1 MWRNITDMECPVT
14 KDILKLQ
21 RLSVVVMDKNN
32 VSRDCVMSRGDV
44 SLRRLGS
51 LGLSTI
57 DQIVIKLKEPE
68 RGRNAGR
75 LELKVLIDPIPV
87 KEESADVANNPSS
100 KDNKMIGKIQFQWA
114 YIYDVKQT
122 AMLGKQDLYLKMS
135 IGKTWRTT
143 TNVNKSVG
151 TESRWILKEESQD
164 LAATHFEQ
172 QGLFIEL
179 YAKGIVQD
187 TFVGQCKVSLS
198 PLIDSVN
205 AWYEV
210 KDQLT
215 NQSQYAGKFQCSAR
229 FATDKA
235 LSEDFMKAP
244 MSTALAN
251 STNHNAVPQQD
262 LTALQSSQDLLN
274 KKVSRM
280 EAGLKAHFEHVR
292 DFVVDSSIYV
302 LCFIIVDRNC
312 NMSEK
317 LCWRQWKSKMR
328 I

>member
-1 MWRNITDMECPVT
+1 MVNVGNHWNARTSTISEAGSNPMWRNITDMECPVT

-75 LELKVLIDPIPV
+75 LELKVLIDPMPV
-87 KEESADVANNPSS
+87 REESTEVANNQSS
-100 KDNKMIGKIQFQWA
+100 KDNKKIGKIQFQWA

-143 TNVNKSVG
+143 TNVNKGVG

-179 YAKGIVQD
+179 YAKGMVQD
-187 TFVGQCKVSLS
+187 IFMGQCKVSLS
-198 PLIDSVN
+198 PLTDSVN
-205 AWYEV
+205 AWYEI

-215 NQSQYAGKFQCSAR
+215 NQGQYAGKFQCSAR

-235 LSEDFMKAP
+235 LSEEFMKAP
-244 MSTALAN
+244 MSTVLAN
-251 STNHNAVPQQD
+251 STNLPQQD

-274 KKVSRM
+274 KKVSKM

-292 DFVVDSSIYV
+292 DFVVDLSY
-302 LCFIIVDRNC
+302 LCVIFRYF
-312 NMSEK
+312 
-317 LCWRQWKSKMR
+317 
-328 I
+328 